1 MKLNNNKSLQSQL
14 SQKSFGSLFYFILPI
29 SLWSSKANLNTNLL
43 IGFTLLLALLIGARI
58 ILSSTWGQSKFKS
71 EKKWIT
77 TFISLVWMTAALLG
91 FLEPLLLKAFGLYS
105 FPALFG
111 FLFLAFVS
119 AAALTVLS
127 HHFTLATGYLLL
139 MILPQT
145 IFLAFFE
152 PSEGAK
158 IFATASFLFFGFLAQ
173 QARYLSR
180 FFSDYETQKQNLSS
194 LQDQM
199 WNFVDTLPG
208 LVSWFDINLNYIGVN
223 KKLAAQLGFHRQ
235 EMTGKKL
242 GFQGQG
248 DDAFVKMVRSFHSSS
263 QTIDLKE
270 ISILQN
276 QKVAHFLSILTKN
289 GEGDNV
295 QIGAISLDISAI
307 KNRERE
313 LEEQTS
319 RIQEN
324 EKLVSLGQM
333 AGGIAH
339 EVNNPLAIIAGKAE
353 ALFLKVQKGSIE
365 QDQLLKGLE
374 VIQNTSHRI
383 SKIIQSLRKLA
394 QDSRIE
400 TVKQYRIV
408 EVINSVFDINQ
419 NRIHSEGIEV
429 RYNFHD
435 KNILVEC
442 GLVEIGQV
450 LMNLISNSIHALEKN
465 EIKWIEIST
474 RNYGSTVQVFFSD
487 SGSGIP
493 RELQAKI
500 FAPFFTTKSPGKG
513 TGIGL
518 SLSKKLM
525 QQQGGDIWYDPSK
538 TNTCFVIELKKV
550 ADQDKKNPA
559 A

>member
-1 MKLNNNKSLQSQL
+1 MKLNQNKNLIHQL
-14 SQKSFGSLFYFILPI
+14 SQKSFGSLFYFILPVSI
-29 SLWSSKANLNTNLL
+29 WSSKATLNTDFL
-43 IGFTLLLALLIGARI
+43 IGFTLLLSLLVCARI
-58 ILSSTWGQSKFKS
+58 VLSSPWGQSKFKS
-71 EKKWIT
+71 EKKWIIS
-77 TFISLVWMTAALLG
+77 FIALIWITAALLG
-91 FLEPLLLKAFGLYS
+91 FLEPLLLKTFGLYS

-127 HHFTLATGYLLL
+127 HKFILAVGYLLL

-152 PSEGAK
+152 PAEGAK
-158 IFATASFLFFGFLAQ
+158 IFAMASFLFLGFLAQ

-180 FFSDYETQKQNLSS
+180 FFSDYESQKQNLSS

-199 WNFVDTLPG
+199 WSFVDTLPG
-208 LVSWFDINLNYIGVN
+208 LVSWFDMNLNYIGVN
-223 KKLAAQLGFHRQ
+223 KKLAAQLGFRRH

-242 GFQGQG
+242 GFQGQEE
-248 DDAFVKMVRSFHSSS
+248 DAFVKLVKNFHSGN

-270 ISILQN
+270 ISISQN
-276 QKVAHFLSILTKN
+276 QKTVHFLSILTKN
-289 GEGDNV
+289 GESDNF

-307 KNRERE
+307 KNREKE
-313 LEEQTS
+313 LEVQTS

-353 ALFLKVQKGSIE
+353 ALYLKVQKGTIDP
-365 QDQLLKGLE
+365 DQLLKGLE

-400 TVKQYRIV
+400 TVKQYRIA
-408 EVINSVFDINQ
+408 EVINSVLDINQ
-419 NRIHSEGIEV
+419 NRIQSEGIEI
-429 RYNFHD
+429 RSNFHD
-435 KNILVEC
+435 KNMLVEC

-450 LMNLISNSIHALEKN
+450 LMNLISNSIHALEK
-465 EIKWIEIST
+465 IDSKWIEIST
-474 RNYGSTVQVFFSD
+474 RSYGSTVQVFFSD

-493 RELQAKI
+493 KELQTKI
-500 FAPFFTTKSPGKG
+500 FSPFFTTKSPGKG

-525 QQQGGDIWYDPSK
+525 QQQGGDIWYDPNRP
-538 TNTCFVIELKKV
+538 NTCFVIELKKA